1 MVMRVFV
8 VFHLSL
14 ATLTYEKHKYM
25 FLTGYLFFWGG
36 ESFSIGIQIAGE
48 LSSCASLTTHVE
60 MHGVFTEGPPTHTH
74 TSCGEETSASY
85 YTAAGRINTA
95 SNRAAGG

>member
-1 MVMRVFV
+1 MVFKMVMRVFV

-60 MHGVFTEGPPTHTH
+60 MHGVFRSDERRVGKECRSWWSPDH
-74 TSCGEETSASY
+74 
-85 YTAAGRINTA
+85 
-95 SNRAAGG
+95 